1 MLHSVLLEF
10 QHIALGV
17 FVVWPNALCLACR
30 WHALINDR
38 LSLLGRYGL
47 CLTCSGG
54 PISFSLGLSLLMRGW
69 CVARVERVLAYMCPP
84 AGVHRLRRCA
94 VSHTASDDCTVKVWR
109 ASSGERSLPF
119 RICFAFTVEQAPSA
133 ITVSVVVVVDMCA
146 RAQQADPFSVKR
158 NNASFCIF

>member
-1 MLHSVLLEF
+1 MELCEVCGKVVLVCPSYKPSARVVRCACVLLMLHSVLLEF

-17 FVVWPNALCLACR
+17 VVVWPNAFCLACR

-69 CVARVERVLAYMCPP
+69 CVARVERVLAYMACVGVRCPYIAHP
-84 AGVHRLRRCA
+84 M
-94 VSHTASDDCTVKVWR
+94 TV
-109 ASSGERSLPF
+109 
-119 RICFAFTVEQAPSA
+119 Q
-133 ITVSVVVVVDMCA
+133 
-146 RAQQADPFSVKR
+146 
-158 NNASFCIF
+158 